1 MANIVVSD
9 ELRDRL
15 AYLKAVF
22 KCKSYKEL
30 LEYSAELM
38 ELIAAA
44 KSNVDKMKELYDFLD
59 ELLGL
64 EQRQRR
70 GI

>member
-1 MANIVVSD
+1 MAHIVVSD
-9 ELRDRL
+9 ELRDEL

-22 KCKSYKEL
+22 KCRTYNEL
-30 LEYSAELM
+30 LTYSAKLM

-44 KSNVDKMKELYDFLD
+44 KTNVDKLKELYDFLN
-59 ELLGL
+59 ELLGV
-64 EQRQRR
+64 EQQNRR